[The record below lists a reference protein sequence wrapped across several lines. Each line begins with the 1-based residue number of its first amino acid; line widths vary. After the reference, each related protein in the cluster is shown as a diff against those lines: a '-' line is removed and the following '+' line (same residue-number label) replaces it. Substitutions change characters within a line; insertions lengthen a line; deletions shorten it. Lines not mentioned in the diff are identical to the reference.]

1 MRDANLKTTEPIFT
15 EKFTI
20 FNSEGAASCD
30 GGSGDRVTEIQTEL
44 TSYFEQLYPE
54 EMIAAEKAAE
64 ERTEAERV
72 DRENAAREAEE
83 RAQKAA
89 EEGLPLFDP
98 LQEALV
104 SSNVTDI
111 ATDLV
116 PSAEPTETEAGQNT
130 GGERYSNSCGT
141 NSQW

>member
-64 ERTEAERV
+64 ELAEAERV

-83 RAQKAA
+83 RTQKAA

-98 LQEALV
+98 LQEG
-104 SSNVTDI
+104 I
-111 ATDLV
+111 GQFQRYRHRHGF
-116 PSAEPTETEAGQNT
+116 SAVGRTLGNRGRPIY

-141 NSQW
+141 NGQW